1 MVDQRLDSGSEVAAD
16 QLQKCMDRRGILPTL
31 IHCCPD
37 RPVRIMS
44 ADQVYYQLL
53 DGDWVRIIN
62 RSRKGPSASSPTPRC
77 SALRRHS
84 GWPDYRAMS
93 GDASGNLPGVAG
105 VGAKTAQDWLAGVRS
120 FEDLPVSGRLTG
132 AKGAAMTASGLTGSG
147 GGS

>member
-1 MVDQRLDSGSEVAAD
+1 
-16 QLQKCMDRRGILPTL
+16 
-31 IHCCPD
+31 
-37 RPVRIMS
+37 
-44 ADQVYYQLL
+44 
-53 DGDWVRIIN
+53 
-62 RSRKGPSASSPTPRC
+62 
-77 SALRRHS
+77 
-84 GWPDYRAMS
+84 MS